1 MLEAD
6 PDNPRGLK
14 PLDVSCVLEDGAQQ
28 DGAAY
33 ELYAVVQHLGATPFS
48 GHYVAHLARH
58 RRPATLHMLKSL
70 NFFVQGDQPRYCW
83 HPPSASWWCFD
94 DSSVRRVDKD
104 RTDVEGVVRT

>member
-14 PLDVSCVLEDGAQQ
+14 PLDVSCVLEEGAE

-48 GHYVAHLARH
+48 GHYVARL
-58 RRPATLHMLKSL
+58 
-70 NFFVQGDQPRYCW
+70 D
-83 HPPSASWWCFD
+83 
-94 DSSVRRVDKD
+94 
-104 RTDVEGVVRT
+104 